1 MCPYAPMQK
10 RPIAVAVLADDPIT
24 EEGAIMRLSAYQ
36 EISPHPSDSH
46 HAADVLL
53 VLASEVTGDTLTRV
67 ERARREN
74 GGATRRLPVVL
85 VANEF
90 PEHSMLRAI
99 GLGLVGLL
107 YRRESSFNAIVRAVV
122 AAVSGYAKPGDGL
135 QQSLI
140 GQIQA
145 IRDNALTPHGLNVAG
160 LGARE
165 VDVLRML
172 ADGLSTKE
180 VAGEIGCS
188 ERTVKGVIHG
198 LVARHNL
205 KNRTHAVAF
214 ALRTGVL

>member
-1 MCPYAPMQK
+1 MPK

-36 EISPHPSDSH
+36 EISPHPSDSRR
-46 HAADVLL
+46 AADVLL
-53 VLASEVTGDTLTRV
+53 VLANEVTGDTLTRV
-67 ERARREN
+67 DRARREN
-74 GGATRRLPVVL
+74 GGTTRRLPVVL

-99 GLGLVGLL
+99 GLGLVSLL
-107 YRRESSFNAIVRAVV
+107 YRRKSTFNAIVRAVV
-122 AAVSGYAKPGDGL
+122 AAVRGYATDDGL

-188 ERTVKGVIHG
+188 ERTVKSVIHR

-205 KNRTHAVAF
+205 RNRTHAVAF